1 MSPHNWASQMDTC
14 QNSIHIILDDRDI
27 INLLVIM
34 NIKLMFKCHMS
45 PYNWPSQMNTCHHG
59 QPL

>member
-45 PYNWPSQMNTCHHG
+45 PYN
-59 QPL
+59 